1 MGGERGAHFFEYS
14 GELLNNIF
22 ALIFTLI
29 RYQSVQEDIKTALFG
44 SDQEVLKI
52 LKSLKLE

>member
-29 RYQSVQEDIKTALFG
+29 RYQSVQEDIKIALFG
-44 SDQEVLKI
+44 SD
-52 LKSLKLE
+52 